1 MNKIEKYHLEKFKKE
16 SKKLNLENDK
26 IIFEEYRYSRAL
38 KCYLGK
44 QIIKSE
50 YNIYSILL
58 TEKHKN
64 EKIKWTNTIITDNL
78 LNALKKLEL
87 WKDEINEKGI
97 YTS

>member
-1 MNKIEKYHLEKFKKE
+1 MNKIEKYQLEKFKKE

-26 IIFEEYRYSRAL
+26 IIFEEYHYSRAL
-38 KCYLGK
+38 KRYLGK

-58 TEKHKN
+58 TEKNKN
-64 EKIKWTNTIITDNL
+64 EKIKWTDTIITNNF

-87 WKDEINEKGI
+87 
-97 YTS
+97 